1 MEHFSILEDPSD
13 LRQMREQHHHKL
25 KSVKI
30 LGFTSSK
37 SLIELTCHVAENITS
52 LERLTLEAHQSSFRC
67 YLPDHNCSKCSP
79 LPIDVLMEAQRAL
92 FAISAYVEPRVPST
106 VKLDIVEPCRRCHA
120 SELRPCLVPYRVN
133 AKFFCDGILLI

>member
-1 MEHFSILEDPSD
+1 MDHVSVLVDPSD
-13 LRQMREQHHHKL
+13 MRHMPEQQHHNI

-37 SLIELTCHVAENITS
+37 SLVELTCHVVENITS
-52 LERLTLEAHQSSFRC
+52 LERLTLEAHQSSLRC
-67 YLPDHNCSKCSP
+67 SVPADNCSRCST

-92 FAISAYVEPRVPST
+92 FAVRAYIEPKVPST

-120 SELRPCLVPYRVN
+120 AELTVS
-133 AKFFCDGILLI
+133 G